1 MLNLLGESD
10 IEEFGIHA
18 DLGKR
23 KCAASSYSVVLISLY
38 RHTTIAYFTTR
49 VRTRCVCHVGQ
60 SEPQLQVVLSEV
72 DVVQFMEFGELII

>member
-1 MLNLLGESD
+1 MLNLTGESD

-23 KCAASSYSVVLISLY
+23 KCGSSYGVLLTRTI

-49 VRTRCVCHVGQ
+49 VYTRCVCHVGQ
-60 SEPQLQVVLSEV
+60 SES
-72 DVVQFMEFGELII
+72 